1 MHQDFAHLAAVHSR
15 ESFVSQFPD
24 PFLVGEAALRERMRK
39 GRMPAFDSGN
49 TFNGDEQM
57 LALAGEGQRL
67 VLPVRKIQPTFESMI
82 TVGRTKN
89 NDVVIADVAISK
101 FHAFFRIVDKHYELA
116 DAGSQNGTRVT
127 QGAVGNA
134 ARSIDRLLEPKG
146 PAVRIHSGDVIR
158 FAELRFRFLDS
169 AACWD
174 ELGTH

>member
-1 MHQDFAHLAAVHSR
+1 MHQDFAHLAAIHSR

-39 GRMPAFDSGN
+39 GRVPVFDAGN

-67 VLPVRKIQPTFESMI
+67 VLPVRKVQPTFESMI

-89 NDVVIADVAISK
+89 NDVIIADVAISK

-127 QGAVGNA
+127 QGVVE
-134 ARSIDRLLEPKG
+134 RLLEPKG
-146 PAVRIHSGDVIR
+146 PAVRLSSGDVIR